1 MITMIVRKSKMLGLN
16 FFFFFFF
23 FFFFLCGGE
32 RCEEGVGQWLKA
44 TRGVE
49 NS

>member
-16 FFFFFFF
+16 V

-32 RCEEGVGQWLKA
+32 RCEEGAGQWLKA